1 MEKFKIVYSGDVRS
15 RLIEV
20 LTSLEKNWGKRVAE
34 SFLQKYEITIKR
46 LADNP
51 KIGKIA
57 QRDNSV
63 RSILITKHNR
73 LYFTVNKKTIMLLQL
88 FDTRQNPINNKFE

>member
-1 MEKFKIVYSGDVRS
+1 MEKFKIIYSGDVRN
-15 RLIEV
+15 RLKEIV
-20 LTSLEKNWGKRVAE
+20 SLLEKKWGIKVAE
-34 SFLQKYEITIKR
+34 AFLKKYEITLKR
-46 LADNP
+46 LALNS

-73 LYFTVNKKTIMLLQL
+73 LYFSVNKKTIMLLQL